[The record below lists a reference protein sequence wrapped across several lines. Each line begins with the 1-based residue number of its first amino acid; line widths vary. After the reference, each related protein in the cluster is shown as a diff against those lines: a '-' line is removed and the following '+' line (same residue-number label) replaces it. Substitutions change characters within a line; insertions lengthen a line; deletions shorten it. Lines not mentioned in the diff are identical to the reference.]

1 MPHSHLIK
9 PMLSGYYPEI
19 DYGKGIFLYDKAGF
33 EYLDACSGA
42 VTANIGHGIEEIL
55 QAIYRQGQQVSFVYR
70 SQFTNEPSEQL
81 AALLSQETGLDWCFL
96 VNSGSE
102 AVETAMKIAVQH
114 WQEKG
119 KPAKRRIIS
128 RWLSYHGITFGALS
142 ASGHPVRRER
152 FDSFVGDWP
161 AVEPP
166 YCYNCPFGKTYPQ
179 CNVQCARQLETVIR
193 RIGEGNVAAFIAE
206 PVIGAAGGAIDA
218 PKEYFKIVKEICE
231 KYDVLLISDEVMTG
245 CGRTGTFLAMD
256 QWGVRADIVALGKG
270 LSAGYAPIAAAL
282 MSKEVLEPILKG
294 SQVIM
299 SGHTFS
305 GNPLSSAAALA
316 VLKLIKSEKL
326 IEGVHGKGK
335 YLRKKL
341 NELRKNYSF
350 IGEVR
355 GKGLLLGIEFSRSVA
370 GKTIDSAF
378 TTMVVEEAK
387 KEGLLLYPAAAGL
400 DGRSGSAI
408 LIAPPLTITTDELD
422 ELIVRL
428 KRTLKALSET

>member
-9 PMLSGYYPEI
+9 PFLTENYPEI
-19 DYGKGIFLYDKAGF
+19 DYGKGVYLYDKNGF

-102 AVETAMKIAVQH
+102 AVETAVKIAIQH

-119 KPAKRRIIS
+119 KPGKRRVIS

-152 FDSFVGDWP
+152 FDSFLGDWP
-161 AVEPP
+161 AIEPP
-166 YCYNCPFGKTYPQ
+166 YCFQCPYGKTYPS
-179 CNVQCARQLETVIR
+179 CDVQCARQLETVIR
-193 RIGEGNVAAFIAE
+193 RLGEGNVAAFIAE

-218 PKEYFKIVKEICE
+218 PPEYFKVIKEICE
-231 KYDVLLISDEVMTG
+231 KYEVLFIADEVMTG

-256 QWGVRADIVALGKG
+256 QWGVLPDIVALGKG
-270 LSAGYAPIAAAL
+270 LSAGYAPIAATL
-282 MSKEVLEPILKG
+282 VTKNVLEPVLQG

-316 VLKLIKSEKL
+316 VLKLVKSEKL
-326 IEGVHGKGK
+326 IEGVEEKSK
-335 YLRKKL
+335 YLKKKL
-341 NELRKNYSF
+341 DKLSGDFAF
-350 IGEVR
+350 IADIR
-355 GKGLLLGIEFSRSVA
+355 GRGLLLGIEFSGAVN
-370 GKTIDSAF
+370 GKKIDSTF
-378 TTMVVEEAK
+378 TALIINEAK
-387 KEGLLLYPAAAGL
+387 REGLLLYPAAAGL

-408 LIAPPLTITTDELD
+408 LVAPPLTITKKEMDELYARF
-422 ELIVRL
+422 ENA
-428 KRTLKALSET
+428 LKAASQV

>member
-9 PMLSGYYPEI
+9 PMLLESYPEI
-19 DYGKGIFLYDKAGF
+19 DYGKGVFLYDKAGF

-81 AALLSQETGLDWCFL
+81 AALLSQETGLEWCFL

-102 AVETAMKIAVQH
+102 AVETAVKIAVQH

-119 KPAKRRIIS
+119 KPTKRRVIS

-166 YCYNCPFGKTYPQ
+166 YCYRCPFGKTYPE

-193 RIGEGNVAAFIAE
+193 RIGENNVAAFIAE
-206 PVIGAAGGAIDA
+206 PVIGAAGGAIEA
-218 PKEYFKIVKEICE
+218 PMEYFQIIKDICE
-231 KYDVLLISDEVMTG
+231 RYDVLLIADEVMTG
-245 CGRTGTFLAMD
+245 CGRTGTFLAME
-256 QWGVRADIVALGKG
+256 QWGVKPDIAALGKG
-270 LSAGYAPIAAAL
+270 LSAGYAPIAATL
-282 MSKEVLEPILKG
+282 ITKEVLEPILHG

-305 GNPLSSAAALA
+305 ANPLSSAAALA

-326 IEGVHGKGK
+326 IEGVTEKAT

-341 NELRKNYSF
+341 NKLKREYSV
-350 IGEVR
+350 IGDVR
-355 GKGLLLGIEFSRSVA
+355 GKGLMVGVEFSGSVN
-370 GKTIDSAF
+370 GKTVDSSF
-378 TTMVVEEAK
+378 TSLVTELAK
-387 KEGLLLYPAAAGL
+387 KDGLLLYPAAAGL

-408 LIAPPLTITTDELD
+408 LIAPPLTITNAELD
-422 ELIVRL
+422 ELIIRFN
-428 KRTLKALSET
+428 KTLKAVTEI

>member
-1 MPHSHLIK
+1 VPHSHLIK
-9 PMLSGYYPEI
+9 PMLLEQYPEI
-19 DYGKGIFLYDKAGF
+19 DYGKGVFLYDKAGV

-55 QAIYRQGQQVSFVYR
+55 QAIYRQGRQVSFVYR
-70 SQFTNEPSEQL
+70 SQFTNRPSEEL
-81 AALLSQETGLDWCFL
+81 ADMLSDETGLEWCFL

-102 AVETAMKIAVQH
+102 AVETAVKIAIQH

-119 KPAKRRIIS
+119 RPAKRRVLS

-166 YCYNCPFGKTYPQ
+166 YCYRCPFGKTYPE
-179 CNVQCARQLETVIR
+179 CNVHCARQLETVVR
-193 RIGEGNVAAFIAE
+193 RIGEGNIAAFIAE

-218 PKEYFKIVKEICE
+218 PQEYFQIIKEICE
-231 KYDVLLISDEVMTG
+231 RYEILLISDEVMTG
-245 CGRTGTFLAMD
+245 CGRTGAFLALNH
-256 QWGVRADIVALGKG
+256 WGVQADIAVLGKG
-270 LSAGYAPIAAAL
+270 LSAGYAPIAATL
-282 MSKEVLEPILKG
+282 ISQKVMEPIMEG
-294 SQVIM
+294 TQVIM

-326 IEGVHGKGK
+326 IEGVGEKGT
-335 YLRKKL
+335 YLRAKL
-341 NELRKNYSF
+341 NELKKNFTF
-350 IGEVR
+350 IGDVR
-355 GKGLLLGIEFSRSVA
+355 GKGLMIGVEFTGELK
-370 GKTIDSAF
+370 GKTIDSSF
-378 TTMVVEEAK
+378 TSLVVDVAK

-408 LIAPPLTITTDELD
+408 IIAPPLTTTAAELN

-428 KRTLKALSET
+428 EKTFEVLTGI

>member
-9 PMLSGYYPEI
+9 PMLLEHYPEI
-19 DYGKGIFLYDKAGF
+19 DYGKGIFLYDKAGV

-81 AALLSQETGLDWCFL
+81 ADLLSQETGLEWCFL

-102 AVETAMKIAVQH
+102 AVETAVKIAIQH

-119 KPAKRRIIS
+119 KTAKRRVIS

-152 FDSFVGDWP
+152 FDSLVGDWP
-161 AVEPP
+161 AIEPP
-166 YCYNCPFGKTYPQ
+166 YCYRCPYGKKYPE
-179 CNVQCARQLETVIR
+179 CDVHCARQLETVIR
-193 RIGEGNVAAFIAE
+193 RIGEGNIAAFIAE

-218 PKEYFKIVKEICE
+218 PKEYFQIIKDICDKYEI
-231 KYDVLLISDEVMTG
+231 LLISDEVMTG
-245 CGRTGTFLAMD
+245 CGRTGTFLAME
-256 QWGVRADIVALGKG
+256 QWGVQADIAVLGKG
-270 LSAGYAPIAAAL
+270 LSAGYAPIAATL
-282 MSKEVLEPILKG
+282 ISEEVLKPIMEG
-294 SQVIM
+294 TQVIM

-305 GNPLSSAAALA
+305 ANPLSSAAALA

-326 IEGVHGKGK
+326 IEGVEEKGE

-341 NELRKNYSF
+341 NSLKKDYPF
-350 IGEVR
+350 IGDIR
-355 GKGLLLGIEFSRSVA
+355 GKGLMIGIEFSGDTK
-370 GKTIDSAF
+370 GKAIDSAF
-378 TTMVVEEAK
+378 TSLVVEGAK

-400 DGRSGSAI
+400 DGRSGSAV
-408 LIAPPLTITTDELD
+408 LIAPPLTTSPEELD
-422 ELIVRL
+422 ELIGRL
-428 KRTLKALSET
+428 NKTFEGLSRL

>member
-9 PMLSGYYPEI
+9 PVLSGNYPEI
-19 DYGKGIFLYDKAGF
+19 DYGKGVFLYDKAGF

-81 AALLSQETGLDWCFL
+81 AALLSQETGLQWCFL

-102 AVETAMKIAVQH
+102 AVETAVKIAIQY

-119 KPAKRRIIS
+119 KPAKRRVIS

-166 YCYNCPFGKTYPQ
+166 YCYRCPFGKTYPQ

-193 RIGEGNVAAFIAE
+193 RIGEGNVAAFITE

-218 PKEYFKIVKEICE
+218 PKEYFRIVREICD
-231 KYDVLLISDEVMTG
+231 KYDVLLIADEVMTG
-245 CGRTGTFLAMD
+245 CGRTGTFLAIE
-256 QWGVRADIVALGKG
+256 QWGIKADIVALGKG

-282 MSKEVLEPILKG
+282 MTKEVVEPILQG

-326 IEGVHGKGK
+326 IEGVADKGA
-335 YLRKKL
+335 YLRKQL
-341 NELRKNYSF
+341 NELKKDYGF
-350 IGEVR
+350 IGDVR
-355 GKGLLLGIEFSRSVA
+355 GRGLLLGIEFSGSVS
-370 GKTIDSAF
+370 GRTVDSAF
-378 TTMVVEEAK
+378 TSLIVEEAK

-408 LIAPPLTITTDELD
+408 LIAPPLTITLAELD

-428 KRTLKALSET
+428 KKTLTALSEI

>member
-9 PMLSGYYPEI
+9 PMLSESYPEI
-19 DYGKGIFLYDKAGF
+19 DYGKGVFLYDKAGF

-81 AALLSQETGLDWCFL
+81 AALLSQETGLEWCFL

-102 AVETAMKIAVQH
+102 AVETAVKIAIQH

-119 KPAKRRIIS
+119 KPAKRRVIS

-142 ASGHPVRRER
+142 ASGHPQRRER

-166 YCYNCPFGKTYPQ
+166 YCYRCPFGKTYPQ

-193 RIGEGNVAAFIAE
+193 RIGENNVAAFIAE

-218 PKEYFKIVKEICE
+218 PPEYFQIIKDICE
-231 KYDVLLISDEVMTG
+231 RYDVLLIADEVMTG
-245 CGRTGTFLAMD
+245 CGRTGTFLAME
-256 QWGVRADIVALGKG
+256 QWGIQPDIVALGKG

-282 MSKEVLEPILKG
+282 MSKEVLEPVLQG

-326 IEGVHGKGK
+326 IEGVSEKGT
-335 YLRKKL
+335 YLRGKL
-341 NELRKNYSF
+341 NKLKKQYPF
-350 IGEVR
+350 IGDIR
-355 GKGLLLGIEFSRSVA
+355 GKGLMIGLEFSGSVN
-370 GKTIDSAF
+370 GKTIDSSF
-378 TTMVVEEAK
+378 TALMTEGAK
-387 KEGLLLYPAAAGL
+387 KEGLLLYPAASGL

-408 LIAPPLTITTDELD
+408 LIAPPFTITKPELD
-422 ELIVRL
+422 ELLIRF
-428 KRTLKALSET
+428 KKTLKAVAEI

>member
-9 PMLSGYYPEI
+9 PMLLESYPEI
-19 DYGKGIFLYDKAGF
+19 DYGKGVFLYDKAGF

-81 AALLSQETGLDWCFL
+81 AALLSQETGLEWCFL

-102 AVETAMKIAVQH
+102 AVETAVKIAVQH

-119 KPAKRRIIS
+119 KPTKRRVIS

-166 YCYNCPFGKTYPQ
+166 YCYRCPFGKTYPE

-193 RIGEGNVAAFIAE
+193 RIGENNVAAFITE
-206 PVIGAAGGAIDA
+206 PVIGAAGGAIEA
-218 PKEYFKIVKEICE
+218 PMEYFQIIKDICE
-231 KYDVLLISDEVMTG
+231 RYDVLLIADEVMTG
-245 CGRTGTFLAMD
+245 CGRTGTFLAME
-256 QWGVRADIVALGKG
+256 QWGVKPDIAALGKG
-270 LSAGYAPIAAAL
+270 LSAGYAPIAATL
-282 MSKEVLEPILKG
+282 ITKEVLEPILHG

-305 GNPLSSAAALA
+305 ANPLSSAAALA

-326 IEGVHGKGK
+326 IEGVTEKAT

-341 NELRKNYSF
+341 NKLKQEYSF
-350 IGEVR
+350 IGDVR
-355 GKGLLLGIEFSRSVA
+355 GKGLMIGVEFSGSVN
-370 GKTIDSAF
+370 GKTVDSSF
-378 TTMVVEEAK
+378 TSLVTELAK
-387 KEGLLLYPAAAGL
+387 KDGLLLYPAAAGL

-408 LIAPPLTITTDELD
+408 LITPPLTITKAELD
-422 ELIVRL
+422 ELIIRFN
-428 KRTLKALSET
+428 KTLKAVTEI

>member
-9 PMLSGYYPEI
+9 PMLSELYPEI
-19 DYGKGIFLYDKAGF
+19 DYGKGVFLYDKAGF

-81 AALLSQETGLDWCFL
+81 AALLSKETGLDWCFL

-102 AVETAMKIAVQH
+102 AVETAVKIAIQH

-119 KPAKRRIIS
+119 RPSKRRVIS
-128 RWLSYHGITFGALS
+128 RWLSYHGITLGALS

-166 YCYNCPFGKTYPQ
+166 YCYRCPFGKTYPG

-218 PKEYFKIVKEICE
+218 PPEYFRIIKEICE
-231 KYDVLLISDEVMTG
+231 KYEILFIADEVMTG
-245 CGRTGTFLAMD
+245 CGRTGTFLAMEH
-256 QWGVRADIVALGKG
+256 WGIKPDIVALGKG

-282 MSKEVLEPILKG
+282 VTKEVLQPILQG

-305 GNPLSSAAALA
+305 ANPLSSAAALA
-316 VLKLIKSEKL
+316 VLKLIKSEKM
-326 IEGVHGKGK
+326 IEGIGEKAE
-335 YLRKKL
+335 YLQ
-341 NELRKNYSF
+341 NELKEMKKNYSF
-350 IGEVR
+350 IGDVR
-355 GKGLLLGIEFSRSVA
+355 GIGLMIGIEFAGSVN
-370 GKTIDSAF
+370 GKKIDAAF
-378 TTMVVEEAK
+378 TTILVEGAK
-387 KEGLLLYPAAAGL
+387 KEGLLLYPAAAGI
-400 DGRSGSAI
+400 DGRSGSAVM
-408 LIAPPLTITTDELD
+408 IAPPFTITIPEID
-422 ELIVRL
+422 ELIARL
-428 KRTLKALSET
+428 ERTFKSITEI

>member
-9 PMLSGYYPEI
+9 PFLTESYPEI
-19 DYGKGIFLYDKAGF
+19 DYGKGVYLYDKNGF

-102 AVETAMKIAVQH
+102 AVETAVKIAIQH

-119 KPAKRRIIS
+119 KPGKRRVIS

-161 AVEPP
+161 AIEPP
-166 YCYNCPFGKTYPQ
+166 YCFQCPYGKTYPS
-179 CNVQCARQLETVIR
+179 CDLHCARQLETVIR
-193 RIGEGNVAAFIAE
+193 RLGEGNVAAFIAE

-218 PKEYFKIVKEICE
+218 PSEYFKVIKEICE
-231 KYDVLLISDEVMTG
+231 KYEVLFIADEVMTG
-245 CGRTGTFLAMD
+245 CGRTGTFLAME
-256 QWGVRADIVALGKG
+256 QWGVLPDIVALGKG
-270 LSAGYAPIAAAL
+270 LSAGYAPIAATL
-282 MSKEVLEPILKG
+282 VTKNVLDPVLQG

-316 VLKLIKSEKL
+316 VLKLVKSEKL
-326 IEGVHGKGK
+326 IEGVEEKSK
-335 YLRKKL
+335 YLNKKL
-341 NELRKNYSF
+341 QQLSGEFAF
-350 IGEVR
+350 IADIR
-355 GKGLLLGIEFSRSVA
+355 GRGLLLGIEFSGA
-370 GKTIDSAF
+370 INGKKIDSAF
-378 TTMVVEEAK
+378 TAVIINEAK

-400 DGRSGSAI
+400 DGRSGAAI
-408 LIAPPLTITTDELD
+408 LIAPPLTITTKEMDELSARF
-422 ELIVRL
+422 ENA
-428 KRTLKALSET
+428 LKAASQL

>member
-1 MPHSHLIK
+1 MPRSHLIK
-9 PMLSGYYPEI
+9 PMLSEGYPEI
-19 DYGKGIFLYDKAGF
+19 DYGKGVFLYDKEGF

-42 VTANIGHGIEEIL
+42 VTANIGHGIQEIL

-102 AVETAMKIAVQH
+102 AVETAVKIAIQH

-119 KPAKRRIIS
+119 RPSKRRVIS

-166 YCYNCPFGKTYPQ
+166 YCYQCPFGKTYPA

-206 PVIGAAGGAIDA
+206 PVIGAAGGAIEA
-218 PKEYFKIVKEICE
+218 PPEYFKVVKEICE
-231 KYDVLLISDEVMTG
+231 KYEILFIADEVMTG
-245 CGRTGTFLAMD
+245 CGRTGTFLAMEH
-256 QWGVRADIVALGKG
+256 WGVQPDIVALGKG

-282 MSKEVLEPILKG
+282 VTKEVLEPILQG

-305 GNPLSSAAALA
+305 ANPLSSAAALA
-316 VLKLIKSEKL
+316 VLKLIKSEKM
-326 IEGVHGKGK
+326 IEGVGEKSK
-335 YLRKKL
+335 YLQNQLKIMK
-341 NELRKNYSF
+341 KNYSI
-350 IGEVR
+350 IGDVR
-355 GKGLLLGIEFSRSVA
+355 GKGLMIGIEFAGSVN
-370 GKTIDSAF
+370 GK
-378 TTMVVEEAK
+378 K
-387 KEGLLLYPAAAGL
+387 
-400 DGRSGSAI
+400 
-408 LIAPPLTITTDELD
+408 
-422 ELIVRL
+422 
-428 KRTLKALSET
+428 